1 MVNVETL
8 AGWSAVAIGR
18 ALAAGEADPV
28 ALAEHCLARIAA
40 DPEPV
45 FITVTGERALAEA
58 SAARDRLRAGRPA
71 SPLDGV
77 PIAWKDLVAI
87 AGTPTTAASALYR
100 EAPPATEDAPV
111 ARLAAAAGM
120 VCLGKVNLTEF
131 AYSGLGLNP
140 HFGTPA
146 NAHGRAVR
154 HAPGGS
160 SSGSA
165 VAVASGLVPVAIGT
179 DTGGSV
185 RIPASFNGI
194 VGFKPSYGRI
204 DKSGVFDLAPSLDSV
219 GPFGRTVEDC
229 VAVDMVLRGTV
240 TSAVRR
246 QPLAGTRLVVPGGVF
261 TEAVDAP
268 VQAAFEAA
276 LEALAAAGAL
286 IERRPVPP
294 LDRFAELTAGHGSL
308 VAAEAYRT
316 HHRVID
322 GPLVARID
330 RRVTARIL
338 GGKRMTGFDV
348 LTLSAA
354 RTALEAELRA
364 LLGDALLV
372 MPTTPHTAPAIAPLE
387 ADDDHFHAVNL
398 RSLRNTMP
406 ANFLGMCGLA
416 LPSGRD
422 GDGLPTSF
430 MATAP
435 GGEDERLLGLGLE
448 IERLLAPLAHRV
460 HR

>member
-1 MVNVETL
+1 MVAIETL

-18 ALAAGEADPV
+18 ALAAGDADPV
-28 ALAEHCLARIAA
+28 ALTEHCLAEIAA

-45 FITVTGERALAEA
+45 FITVTRERALAEA
-58 SAARDRLRAGRPA
+58 RAAKQRLAAGRPA

-77 PIAWKDLVAI
+77 PIAWKDLVDI

-100 EAPPATEDAPV
+100 DSPPKTADAPV
-111 ARLAAAAGM
+111 AALAAAAGM

-185 RIPASFNGI
+185 RVPASFNGI

-204 DKSGVFDLAPSLDSV
+204 DKTAVFDLAPSLDSV
-219 GPFGRTVEDC
+219 GPLARTVEDC
-229 VAVDMVLRGTV
+229 VAVDMVLRGAV
-240 TSAVRR
+240 ASDVRR
-246 QPLAGTRLVVPGGVF
+246 RPLAGTRLVVPTGLF
-261 TEAVDAP
+261 TEDVDAP
-268 VQAAFEAA
+268 VAAAFAAA
-276 LEALAAAGAL
+276 LDTLAAVGAV

-294 LDRFAELTAGHGSL
+294 LERFAELTATHGSL
-308 VAAEAYRT
+308 IAAEAYRT

-322 GPLVARID
+322 SAEVEQID

-338 GGKRMTGFDV
+338 GGKRLTGFDI
-348 LTLSAA
+348 LTLTAA
-354 RTALEAELRA
+354 RVELEAELRA
-364 LLGDALLV
+364 LLGDAFLV
-372 MPTTPHTAPAIAPLE
+372 MPTTPHTAPAIAPLD
-387 ADDDHFHAVNL
+387 ADDDLFHAVNL

-406 ANFLGMCGLA
+406 GNFLGMCGLA
-416 LPSGRD
+416 LPAGFDPD
-422 GDGLPTSF
+422 GMPTSL
-430 MATAP
+430 MALAP
-435 GGEDERLLGLGLE
+435 GGADDRLLGLGLE
-448 IERLLAPLAHRV
+448 LERVLAPLDQ
-460 HR
+460 